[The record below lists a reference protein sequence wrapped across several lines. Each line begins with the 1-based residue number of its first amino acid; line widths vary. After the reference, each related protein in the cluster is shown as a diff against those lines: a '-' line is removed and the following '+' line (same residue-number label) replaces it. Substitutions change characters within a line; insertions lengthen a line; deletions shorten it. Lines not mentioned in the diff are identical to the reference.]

1 MLPTS
6 KRPDMAPKEFIGA
19 VEDHWDMYSDRS
31 EDYTIGS
38 PIGFGAS
45 SIVYSAEYKP
55 QGCSSAIPCALK
67 VLDLDSLPP
76 HSLSLL
82 QRETTLMSLSKHPN
96 VLRVRGSWMDGHKL
110 FIALRLMNKGSAADV
125 MHYGWPAGLEE
136 DVIRCILRQALLG
149 LNYLHINGFIHRD
162 VKAANLLIDDD
173 GTVLLGD
180 LGVAANLAEDTSPN
194 TSKSQTVSSR
204 YVASPRQQNSSHDSQ
219 GSAASGHSPHSS
231 TRRVV
236 LVEPTATHSR
246 PKIGKRK
253 SFVGTPCWMA
263 PELIQ
268 GKNYDSSADIWSF
281 GITALELTQGRPP
294 RSRESPQ
301 KVLLKTIQ
309 EAPPTLDR
317 DGGTYKYSRAFQ
329 EMVESC
335 LVKDPSHR
343 PTAEQLLQTQFFKGA
358 KKPSYLIATILSK
371 FIALENLPPL
381 AHRQERRVISNTQT
395 HRSID
400 SWDFAATV
408 HSLGSVPRRR
418 LPDES
423 DNQGDD
429 VVFEMEGEGDR
440 ESGRSN
446 SHPGA
451 DEPER
456 PVLVEEEPEPESDLV
471 QSSASSSHSGSDF
484 QGTST
489 STSPEIGLSTS
500 PLFVHG
506 DAEPKTSQPVKEI
519 STPIF
524 TAIIPPSS
532 VPVKSKLSIS
542 TSPPQRGLWKKIK
555 TNIRRSSSIIMVQK
569 HLKV

>member
-1 MLPTS
+1 MSPTS
-6 KRPDMAPKEFIGA
+6 KRPDMAPQAFIGA

-45 SIVYSAEYKP
+45 SIVYSAKYKP
-55 QGCSSAIPCALK
+55 QGSSSAMPCALK

-180 LGVAANLAEDTSPN
+180 LGVAANLAEDNSPS
-194 TSKSQTVSSR
+194 TSKLQTMSSR

-219 GSAASGHSPHSS
+219 GSAASGHSSYGS

-329 EMVESC
+329 EMLESC
-335 LVKDPSHR
+335 LVKEPSQR

-371 FIALENLPPL
+371 SINLPPL
-381 AHRQERRVISNTQT
+381 AHRQERRVISSSQT

-400 SWDFAATV
+400 SWDFATTV
-408 HSLGSVPRRR
+408 HSLGGVPRH
-418 LPDES
+418 
-423 DNQGDD
+423 NQGGN
-429 VVFEMEGEGDR
+429 VVFEMEDEGDR
-440 ESGRSN
+440 ESGRSSRRS
-446 SHPGA
+446 SHSGA

-456 PVLVEEEPEPESDLV
+456 PVLVEDEPELESDLV
-471 QSSASSSHSGSDF
+471 QSPASSSHSGSDF
-484 QGTST
+484 QGGST

-519 STPIF
+519 SPPIF

-532 VPVKSKLSIS
+532 VPVKSKLDIS

-555 TNIRRSSSIIMVQK
+555 TNIRRSSSLIMVQK
-569 HLKV
+569 NLKV